1 MIKLFL
7 ALNLALFGLAS
18 SRTFILQMVQ
28 NVNGCRGGEA
38 CDLQPSV
45 QVIDKAT
52 QQIEFSFQGDVF
64 AQLSDTPSGYESLY
78 LTNSCDL
85 NGCGKK
91 VVNSLAKATFV
102 SGQAKFNNLTL
113 TAAGAYTIRFI
124 GRKQNGE
131 SFAEVFSP
139 TFEVTVG

>member
-1 MIKLFL
+1 
-7 ALNLALFGLAS
+7 
-18 SRTFILQMVQ
+18 MVQ

-52 QQIEFSFQGDVF
+52 LQVDFSFQGDVY

-85 NGCGKK
+85 SGCGKK

-102 SGQAKFNNLTL
+102 SGHAKFNVSFLKTTFRFNGTTNRLT
-113 TAAGAYTIRFI
+113 FP
-124 GRKQNGE
+124 
-131 SFAEVFSP
+131 FSC
-139 TFEVTVG
+139 FGLFRI